1 MSDSYAVVRAG
12 EADAGVL
19 SQVIAEAFFDLP
31 ASHWLI
37 ADPDARAKV
46 YPPYFRIYVE
56 HALAAGEVYTTQDR
70 AAVALWLSVAD
81 QPPDPPPGYL
91 ERLAAV
97 TGPWL
102 DRFLAFDE
110 ALERRHPPGPPH
122 QHLALIAVHPDRQG
136 AGIGTAMLAA
146 HHALLD
152 EKGTPAYLEAASPRT
167 RDIYLRVG
175 YNDLGPPIEFPDGP
189 AMYPMWRP
197 PAPGP
202 APGPAPAPDPTTR
215 VRGPSAVS
223 R

>member
-1 MSDSYAVVRAG
+1 MKTVSGA
-12 EADAGVL
+12 
-19 SQVIAEAFFDLP
+19 
-31 ASHWLI
+31 ASE
-37 ADPDARAKV
+37 
-46 YPPYFRIYVE
+46 VE
-56 HALAAGEVYTTQDR
+56 R
-70 AAVALWLSVAD
+70 LSVQNASF
-81 QPPDPPPGYL
+81 QAKITL
-91 ERLAAV
+91 RRSV
-97 TGPWL
+97 
-102 DRFLAFDE
+102 E
-110 ALERRHPPGPPH
+110 AMP
-122 QHLALIAVHPDRQG
+122 
-136 AGIGTAMLAA
+136 GTAMLAA
-146 HHALLD
+146 HHALMD